1 MTVLDLIKL
10 ALKQAG
16 VVGVGQSVSPEDTND
31 SLTLLN
37 AMLGQW
43 AVKRW
48 LVYALQDLAL
58 TSTGAE
64 TYTYGPGGNFNAA
77 STDHLEGAY
86 FRLLN
91 ATAPNQQADFPLQLL
106 TAYEDYARIRL
117 KSLSTWPQCVFFDGA
132 YPLANV
138 RFWPIP
144 QAGLYELHLLT
155 KTPISAFTGL
165 TQTINLPPQY
175 QEALLYNLGL
185 RLRTAYQ
192 LPPDPQ
198 LVALA
203 QSALT
208 TLRNSN
214 AQVPRLTM
222 PGILPLAPG
231 YYNPIS
237 DQGT

>member
-16 VVGVGQSVSPEDTND
+16 VVGVGQSVSSDDTTD

-48 LVYALQDLAL
+48 LVYALQDVPLV
-58 TSTGAE
+58 STGAE
-64 TYTYGPGGNFNAA
+64 VYTYGPGGNFNTP
-77 STDHLEGAY
+77 STDHLEAAY
-86 FRLLN
+86 MRLLN
-91 ATAPNQQADFPLQLL
+91 ATGSQQPDFPLELV
-106 TAYEDYARIRL
+106 TAYEDWTRIRL
-117 KSLSTWPQCVFFDGA
+117 KSLTTWPQYVFFDGA

-144 QAGLYELHLLT
+144 TAGLYELHLIT
-155 KTPISAFTGL
+155 KTPISSFTGL

-192 LPPDPQ
+192 LAPDPQ
-198 LVALA
+198 LTALA
-203 QSALT
+203 NQALN
-208 TLRNSN
+208 TLRMSNS
-214 AQVPRLTM
+214 QVPRLK
-222 PGILPLAPG
+222 LPDNLATG
-231 YYNPIS
+231 GWYNPWN
-237 DQGT
+237 DRTQ